1 MKKFDK
7 IYLLTFLIIIGICS
21 LLTGQHHTITLASFK
36 FDTFYISLFAS
47 VIGVLYVI
55 GVRLNNKYSMLL
67 GTGFSVLYCILALS
81 NKNYGDFSVNLYC
94 AVVTFTGFFNWKKSE
109 KNKSELLSFNKKEK
123 TKLFILVLVVY
134 SIMLYVLNLLGTNNL
149 MIDALIASLVIF
161 ANTLMSMKYKEMWLF
176 FNLLNAL
183 HCILWSIR
191 IYEGVPNSLPI
202 LVMYVLYL
210 SNSIIASYNLK
221 KGIDK

>member
-21 LLTGQHHTITLASFK
+21 LLTGQHHIITLASFK

-67 GTGFSVLYCILALS
+67 GTVFSVLYCILALS

-210 SNSIIASYNLK
+210 SNSIIASYDLK
-221 KGIDK
+221 KRY